1 MANFFTPNDP
11 LDKIIAET
19 FPEKKI
25 EKEAIQK
32 EIFPNI
38 VLFPVAGINGVMWQE
53 ISGKRSNSEGRI
65 FLPAFFNGKLED
77 TFLTIFGRYHWELC
91 KTLQGTAWN
100 NIAVPSLTS
109 EYADYIQFYRKNKDL
124 SAEKK
129 EALKNQFTRCRN
141 NMREI
146 FVYDYIIWM
155 KFESAGAIR
164 LNKVAR
170 RLLATYCPFSK
181 EIRSRISSQP
191 IFEEAMA
198 KFERDRQKK
207 SKELMLRMKAL
218 EKKEAEITKE
228 LTDTQHFYNDL

>member
-1 MANFFTPNDP
+1 
-11 LDKIIAET
+11 
-19 FPEKKI
+19 
-25 EKEAIQK
+25 
-32 EIFPNI
+32 
-38 VLFPVAGINGVMWQE
+38 
-53 ISGKRSNSEGRI
+53 
-65 FLPAFFNGKLED
+65 
-77 TFLTIFGRYHWELC
+77 
-91 KTLQGTAWN
+91 
-100 NIAVPSLTS
+100 
-109 EYADYIQFYRKNKDL
+109 
-124 SAEKK
+124 
-129 EALKNQFTRCRN
+129 
-141 NMREI
+141 MREI

-207 SKELMLRMKAL
+207 SKELLLRMKAL